1 MSIRISLPSAA
12 FLLLSATALSGCGE
26 TSDQAAAAPVV
37 SNVAAIAKGKIDVEG
52 GVIRL
57 AAQREGLIQ
66 SVFVEEGDRVKK
78 GQILAQID
86 TRQAELGVAR
96 ARADLSEAKAR
107 ETIAGARS
115 VAADREARRLSELA
129 RSGAGPAVDADK
141 AADDARVQRGELAAA
156 RATVAVASERLRQE
170 LFEIEARRIRA
181 PLDGRIVRR
190 SAKPGDGASTLN
202 VTELFLLAP
211 ETERIV
217 RAELDEQFVTAV
229 RPGQKARILFEYD
242 EKKSFDGRVLRL
254 GEVFGMRKL
263 ANDDPNERQDMRV
276 VEMVVSV
283 SNSQALRIGQ
293 RVQVQ
298 VLK

>member
-1 MSIRISLPSAA
+1 MSIRIALPTAA
-12 FLLLSATALSGCGE
+12 LLLLSATALSGCG
-26 TSDQAAAAPVV
+26 DAAEQPVAAPAA

-66 SVFVEEGDRVKK
+66 SVFVEEGDRVRK

-86 TRQAELGVAR
+86 TRQAELGVAQ
-96 ARADLSEAKAR
+96 ARADLAEAKAR
-107 ETIAGARS
+107 ATIASARS
-115 VAADREARRLSELA
+115 AAADREARRLGELA
-129 RSGAGPAVDADK
+129 RAGASTTVEADK
-141 AADDARVQRGELAAA
+141 AGDDARIQRGELSAA
-156 RATVAVASERLRQE
+156 RAAIAVAHEKLQRE

-217 RAELDEQFVTAV
+217 RAELDEQFVTSV
-229 RPGQKARILFEYD
+229 RPGQVARIVLEYD
-242 EKKSFDGRVLRL
+242 EKQAFEGRVLRL

-276 VEMVVSV
+276 IEMVVSV

-293 RVQVQ
+293 RVQVR